1 MQGGEG
7 KEDEE
12 LEAPEAPS
20 ARKSRGSG
28 AAGAGW
34 AWGVVFHFFL
44 VNVLV
49 MGMLK
54 TFGIFFVAFR
64 EEMGGSSEQLSWIGS
79 IMSSL
84 RFLGAPLV
92 SVLCQRLGERPISM
106 LGAGLVAGGCLLS
119 TQATSVPFL
128 CFSMGFLLG
137 LGFACLYQ
145 AAAVVTARRC
155 RARLGLSNA
164 LARSGMGLTFL
175 MAPFTQLLIEAY
187 GWQGTLLIFGGIM
200 LNLVP
205 SSMLL
210 WPASP
215 QLPRKSAKNQ
225 HQESPGAEK
234 DPETPAAC
242 SDGSTQREF
251 QLLHAQ
257 EAPSTQRLGVP
268 HGRDVSEPANPPA
281 LGKLQKSSLESCSE
295 TPTEPRRGHQAP
307 AATTREPPQPLLD
320 FSPLKD
326 PVFYIFTWSFLFSH
340 LAYFVPFFHLVARAR
355 TLGLSSRDGSY
366 LIAVAGITEMLSQL
380 LSGWLADHNW
390 TKRYH
395 FHVTYL
401 LLSGATNLLGPLATT
416 FHLLLA
422 YTVGLATFCGGFM
435 ALVLPVLVSV
445 DGHSRAGGSDPGPQS
460 PRTILGQADPSQ
472 ITWDNQNHPKTTW
485 EGHPEPSR
493 DKQNHPKTTWDK
505 QNHPKITWDNQNQNH
520 PKSPGRDTQNYPKSP
535 GTPRTRTIPNSS

>member
-1 MQGGEG
+1 MQQQGAGRR

-20 ARKSRGSG
+20 AGKSRGTAA
-28 AAGAGW
+28 AAGGW

-64 EEMGGSSEQLSWIGS
+64 EEMGGSSEQVSWIGS

-92 SVLCQRLGERPISM
+92 AVMCRRLGERPTSI

-128 CFSMGFLLG
+128 CFSMGLLPG
-137 LGFACLYQ
+137 MGFACLYQ
-145 AAAVVTARRC
+145 AAAVMTAKRC
-155 RARLGLSNA
+155 RARLAFCNA

-187 GWQGTLLIFGGIM
+187 SWQGTLLIFGGIM

-210 WPASP
+210 WPVST
-215 QLPRKSAKNQ
+215 QVPRESAENQ
-225 HQESPGAEK
+225 HLGSPVAKK
-234 DPETPAAC
+234 DPETPGGC
-242 SDGSTQREF
+242 LDGSTPRE
-251 QLLHAQ
+251 LQ
-257 EAPSTQRLGVP
+257 EAPTTERSVVP
-268 HGRDVSEPANPPA
+268 RGRDVSDPANPS
-281 LGKLQKSSLESCSE
+281 LGRAILESSE
-295 TPTEPRRGHQAP
+295 TPTRRSHKP
-307 AATTREPPQPLLD
+307 LAATTKEPSQPLLD

-326 PVFYIFTWSFLFSH
+326 PVFFIFTWSFLFSH
-340 LAYFVPFFHLVARAR
+340 LAYFVPYFHLVARAR

-380 LSGWLADHNW
+380 FSGWLADHDW
-390 TKRYH
+390 TRKYH

-401 LLSGATNLLGPLATT
+401 LLCGATNLLGPLATSLP
-416 FHLLLA
+416 LLLA
-422 YTVGLATFCGGFM
+422 YSVALATFCGAFM
-435 ALVLPVLVSV
+435 ALVLPVLVDLV
-445 DGHSRAGGSDPGPQS
+445 GVEKLHSYLGFAAFFAGIAAMGGPPLAGWLYDYTQTYACSFLFAGACALIS
-460 PRTILGQADPSQ
+460 PISFFF
-472 ITWDNQNHPKTTW
+472 
-485 EGHPEPSR
+485 EPSAQ
-493 DKQNHPKTTWDK
+493 KWKLKKANL
-505 QNHPKITWDNQNQNH
+505 N
-520 PKSPGRDTQNYPKSP
+520 KSPGS
-535 GTPRTRTIPNSS
+535 G